1 MVGNPMRWLF
11 LSKELLLWLRRTSII
26 SSGINTSTL
35 RLLML
40 FVLLVFDFVWFGYS
54 QDYSIT
60 NRFLIDD

>member
-40 FVLLVFDFVWFGYS
+40 FVLLVFDFMWFGYS

-60 NRFLIDD
+60 NQ

>member
-11 LSKELLLWLRRTSII
+11 LSKKLLLWLRRTSII

-40 FVLLVFDFVWFGYS
+40 FVLLVFDFMWFGYS

-60 NRFLIDD
+60 NQ

>member
-11 LSKELLLWLRRTSII
+11 LSKKLLLWLRRTSII

-54 QDYSIT
+54 QDYSIS